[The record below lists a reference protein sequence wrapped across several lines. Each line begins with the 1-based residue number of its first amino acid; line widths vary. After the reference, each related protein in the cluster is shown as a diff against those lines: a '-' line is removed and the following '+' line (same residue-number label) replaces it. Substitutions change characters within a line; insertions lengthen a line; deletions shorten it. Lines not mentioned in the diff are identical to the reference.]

1 MYRSMHTE
9 DDSARDL
16 FACDALWIIGI
27 QGTALEH
34 NTVITISCR
43 CLTFQLNMTKTLGS
57 VGPIFGLLCIY
68 SAYIRPIN
76 RGQLDM
82 CHVRVHLNWFTY

>member
-1 MYRSMHTE
+1 MHTE
-9 DDSARDL
+9 DDSGRDL
-16 FACDALWIIGI
+16 FACDAVWIPGKP
-27 QGTALEH
+27 GNALEH

-43 CLTFQLNMTKTLGS
+43 CLTSQLNMTKTLGS
-57 VGPIFGLLCIY
+57 VGPIFGLY
-68 SAYIRPIN
+68 SAHIRPIN